1 MRKQK
6 ILDEFFMMCP
16 NITEQM
22 FLLYERKEVTEY
34 DCKINQKI
42 SQFEGLINN
51 TEIQEQFKK
60 LCIELQELNNARDC
74 EACKLLAVHG
84 MKFYMQLQNE
94 ILTY

>member
-42 SQFEGLINN
+42 SQF
-51 TEIQEQFKK
+51 KK
-60 LCIELQELNNARDC
+60 LCRELQELNNARDC